1 MVRRGGIPGRGKP
14 PRTGEESV
22 MRIRNLYPGSWG
34 SNCYLLLSGTH
45 AAVVD
50 PSAPVGSI
58 LDALREE
65 GAQVDCILL
74 THGHFDHIV
83 SLDALREKT
92 GAPALIH
99 ADDMELP
106 GDARKNA
113 FFTVFGMDRH
123 YRTPNRALTDGARL
137 ELGDESIRVIHTPG
151 HTAGSVCYLCGEGAG
166 AVLLT
171 GDTLFAQGVGRTDL
185 YGGDSRQL
193 AASLARLRS
202 LPPEL
207 PIHPGHGPSGILGE
221 ALDFV
226 NN

>member
-1 MVRRGGIPGRGKP
+1 MAI
-14 PRTGEESV
+14 GE
-22 MRIRNLYPGSWG
+22 RI
-34 SNCYLLLSGTH
+34 
-45 AAVVD
+45 
-50 PSAPVGSI
+50 
-58 LDALREE
+58 
-65 GAQVDCILL
+65 
-74 THGHFDHIV
+74 HFFR
-83 SLDALREKT
+83 LLREKT

-99 ADDMELP
+99 AGDMELP

-123 YRTPNRALTDGARL
+123 YRTPDRALTDSARL

-151 HTAGSVCYLCGEGAG
+151 HTAGSVCYLCGEGDG
-166 AVLLT
+166 AFLLT

-207 PIHPGHGPSGILGE
+207 PIAPGHGPFAILGE
-221 ALDFV
+221 ALDSV